1 MPRIARMLIQEKEAV
16 YHVMSRTALGG
27 FPLEDV
33 EKDFLLHL
41 IKGLGKVFFAE
52 ILGFCIMGNH
62 FHILI
67 RMHPDSKYT
76 DEQIVKRYKLFYGRD
91 KLMPE
96 GKIHLFRE
104 KWSSLS
110 EFAKEIKQQ
119 FTRYYN
125 KRHDRRGYFWGD
137 RFKSLIVENGETLVN
152 CLAYIDLNPV
162 RAGIVSKPEDYRWNS
177 IGYHIQTNNRDRF
190 LSLDFGMK
198 EFGPSGIRS
207 APVKSASLSQV
218 NLTGQAVTSEFH
230 GASVRSHKD
239 RLIRYRR
246 FLYETGAVDTTG
258 NKVKIQDDL
267 VKKERKKDFRLT
279 RSDLF
284 KSRTRYFTDS
294 GIIGSKEFVREN
306 FQRFSH
312 LFQSKKERTPRHVIG
327 LDGIYSMKRLVLLN

>member
-33 EKDFLLHL
+33 EKDFLLNL
-41 IKGLGKVFFAE
+41 IKKLSKVFFAE
-52 ILGFCIMGNH
+52 ILGFCLMENH
-62 FHILI
+62 FHILV

-76 DEQIVKRYKLFYGRD
+76 DAQIVKRYNLFYGKD

-96 GKIHLFRE
+96 GQIQLFRE

-110 EFAKEIKQQ
+110 EFAKEIKQH

-152 CLAYIDLNPV
+152 CLAYIDLKPV
-162 RAGIVSKPEDYRWNS
+162 RAGIVSNPEDYRWNS
-177 IGYHIQTNNRDRF
+177 IGYHLQTNNKDRF

-198 EFGPSGIRS
+198 EFG
-207 APVKSASLSQV
+207 
-218 NLTGQAVTSEFH
+218 
-230 GASVRSHKD
+230 VRSRKD

-258 NKVKIQDDL
+258 NKVKIQDER
-267 VKKERKKDFRLT
+267 VEKERKKDFRLT
-279 RSDLF
+279 RADHF

-306 FQRFSH
+306 FLRFNH
-312 LFQSKKERTPRHVIG
+312 LFQSKKERSPRHVIG
-327 LDGIYSMKRLVLLN
+327 LDGIYSMKRLVVLN